1 MFYLGILYYFTGY
14 YSNSVIIFYII
25 KTLILLSCG
34 LPELDNTID
43 KDNPTTPT
51 DFQESDYSIFNIFK
65 SIELNIKY
73 RKEYLEIQK
82 KFPNVYLGLPKYISA
97 VKKAEFYGSYTIRG
111 ILTYTDC
118 VLIFIL
124 LGMSYSN
131 TSTYYFVDN
140 TILYGPGPFGSG
152 EWKDLLEPY
161 YKNDD
166 ENDNENQLGEPFKFV
181 SGFYSLPYFADK
193 KNPYLVR
200 YDIDKGNELT
210 KKFNFNAIIKP
221 SWSYFSLQCFWVIIL
236 VVAVACFALFGETF
250 AWQLL
255 VYAILI
261 IIRYFT
267 LVVLFQYGDSYDVDY
282 HLQESN
288 VNFMAGMLGIFDLV
302 LIVGLVIYFVVSMKI
317 MMILLINPG
326 YL

>member
-1 MFYLGILYYFTGY
+1 MHQIIKNYNFKGLKLKEQQYKDDKSEQYKDIYFENNESITLFNIISLLYIILIIYNIKSVSKYNSENNLYHVVFPMFYLGILYYFTGY

-34 LPELDNTID
+34 LPELDNIIN
-43 KDNPTTPT
+43 KDEGSSTTPT

-97 VKKAEFYGSYTIRG
+97 VKKAEFYGNYTIRG

-152 EWKDLLEPY
+152 DWKYLLELY

-166 ENDNENQLGEPFKFV
+166 ENDNENQLGELFKFV
-181 SGFYSLPYFADK
+181 SGFYSLP
-193 KNPYLVR
+193 
-200 YDIDKGNELT
+200 
-210 KKFNFNAIIKP
+210 
-221 SWSYFSLQCFWVIIL
+221 
-236 VVAVACFALFGETF
+236 
-250 AWQLL
+250 
-255 VYAILI
+255 
-261 IIRYFT
+261 
-267 LVVLFQYGDSYDVDY
+267 
-282 HLQESN
+282 
-288 VNFMAGMLGIFDLV
+288 
-302 LIVGLVIYFVVSMKI
+302 
-317 MMILLINPG
+317 
-326 YL
+326 

>member
-1 MFYLGILYYFTGY
+1 
-14 YSNSVIIFYII
+14 
-25 KTLILLSCG
+25 
-34 LPELDNTID
+34 
-43 KDNPTTPT
+43 
-51 DFQESDYSIFNIFK
+51 
-65 SIELNIKY
+65 
-73 RKEYLEIQK
+73 
-82 KFPNVYLGLPKYISA
+82 
-97 VKKAEFYGSYTIRG
+97 
-111 ILTYTDC
+111 
-118 VLIFIL
+118 
-124 LGMSYSN
+124 MSYSN

-152 EWKDLLEPY
+152 DWKYLLEPY

-166 ENDNENQLGEPFKFV
+166 ENDNENQLGELFKFV
-181 SGFYSLPYFADK
+181 SGFYSLPYCADK

-302 LIVGLVIYFVVSMKI
+302 LIVGLVTVLVVSIENYDDFIDKKPWLFVI
-317 MMILLINPG
+317 ILCLFY
-326 YL
+326 YLFQNFVWTNIIHKFYTIT